1 MVNAVTF
8 DGGKAVYGWKVKG
21 HEKCAEVGWLRTLQP
36 AKLVRAEMNN
46 DTQPAVDS
54 LSPKKEL
61 GRTKKIRA
69 VAFDMDGLILN
80 TEDLYDQV
88 GTILMERRG
97 RVYREEV
104 RQQMIGLQAK
114 LAFEILIREERLV
127 ETWQDLQK
135 ETDSIFEEILPHQLR
150 AMPGLEEFLQEVDRF
165 KLPKCVATSST
176 HAFARKALGQLNLLA
191 AFDFVITAEDVEHG
205 KPKPDIYLK
214 AAARMNI
221 AVEDMLVLE
230 DSPKGTA
237 AGVSAGAYVVSVP
250 NEHTKKGK
258 FHGCQWIADTLRD
271 HRLFELLQEA
281 K

>member
-1 MVNAVTF
+1 VKAVPIV
-8 DGGKAVYGWKVKG
+8 GGKAVHRRKVTG
-21 HEKCAEVGWLRTLQP
+21 NEKCAKLGRLRTPQP
-36 AKLVRAEMNN
+36 EKLVKQEMNN
-46 DTQPAVDS
+46 DTQPTVDS
-54 LSPKKEL
+54 LSPKKES
-61 GRTKKIRA
+61 RQATKIRA
-69 VAFDMDGLILN
+69 IAFDMDGLILN

-97 RVYREEV
+97 REYREEV

-114 LAFEILIREERLV
+114 HAFEILIREERLV

-150 AMPGLEEFLQEVDRF
+150 AMPGLEEFLQEVDRL

-214 AAARMNI
+214 AAAKMNS
-221 AVEDMLVLE
+221 AVKDMLVLE

-250 NEHTKKGK
+250 NKHTKKGT

-271 HRLFELLQEA
+271 SRLYELLQEA